1 MLYTNKTI
9 NTITTI
15 ITIIIFIILNLILN
29 TFQMHQNKLEN
40 ILGAISNI
48 EDKENKNASNEQPQD
63 KEIDLGN
70 WYIQIP
76 VINLSA
82 PITEGTSAEILNTKV
97 GHFEETSST
106 YGNIGLAA
114 HNRGYEYNFFENIKK
129 LKEDDEIIYTY
140 ENYQRKYIVT
150 KTEIIENT
158 DWSYLKQSGE
168 NILTLITC
176 VENEPQYRRCIQ
188 AIEQQ
193 N

>member
-1 MLYTNKTI
+1 
-9 NTITTI
+9 
-15 ITIIIFIILNLILN
+15 
-29 TFQMHQNKLEN
+29 MHQNKLEN